1 MKANTKFACPH
12 DLTAVF
18 VVLGADH
25 VIIRPVVAKNDEKQ
39 LPGRIGNLRSK
50 H

>member
-1 MKANTKFACPH
+1 MPTNKSSSDRFILAF
-12 DLTAVF
+12 DGLTGSRCIERLRLAV
-18 VVLGADH
+18 
-25 VIIRPVVAKNDEKQ
+25 KNDEKQ